1 MPAAARIRGRGSE
14 FIKPK
19 PRNDVYTILLSI
31 SLLAMLVGCL
41 LLYWDYNTYKDKKP
55 PGVPK
60 PPAFSAAP
68 AAPATTAPAAPAA
81 TPPAAGDQPKK

>member
-31 SLLAMLVGCL
+31 SLLALLIGCL
-41 LLYWDYNTYKDKKP
+41 LLYWDYDTYKSKKAP
-55 PGVPK
+55 DVPK
-60 PPAFSAAP
+60 APAFTAAP
-68 AAPATTAPAAPAA
+68 AAPPAA
-81 TPPAAGDQPKK
+81 TPAPATPPPAGGQPAK